1 MTLAARNNPHFRRR
15 GQGGS
20 LWANVI
26 QFNSFENNLVATVG
40 NNLTVR
46 TATRYIPDVYGPGY
60 AEGAYNS
67 NSGWN
72 MPSLGSLA
80 ELTFGGRIGMF
91 HIRNYSELF
100 MQFGAL
106 AVYNSSQPANCRL
119 VFMDSDANTT
129 AISHDF
135 QSKSSWFCTV
145 DSTGLATLYVNG
157 SPAATNTIPDY
168 SGLLA
173 EFVGYQEYT
182 KYHWNSELIILNKA
196 VDAATIAYW
205 ETFIS
210 AVRFSADNIDP

>member
-26 QFNSFENNLVATVG
+26 QFNSFENTLVATVG

-46 TATRYIPDVYGPGY
+46 TATTYASGYGPGY
-60 AEGAYNS
+60 AEHAWNS
-67 NSGWN
+67 KSGWN

-80 ELTFGGRIGMF
+80 ELTFGGRIGMSP
-91 HIRNYSELF
+91 INTPSVLS

-106 AVYNSSQPANCRL
+106 AVYNDQKPANCRL

-157 SPAATNTIPDY
+157 SPAATNTIPNY

-182 KYHWNSELIILNKA
+182 KMHWNSELIILNKA